1 MHVVVSPSILV
12 IHGDHIVLGGADGHL
27 PDEPGS
33 AELNNA
39 GLPEPGHNVSVV
51 GLLCHR
57 ASS

>member
-1 MHVVVSPSILV
+1 MHVVVSPSNLV
-12 IHGDHIVLGGADGHL
+12 ILGGADGHL

-39 GLPEPGHNVSVV
+39 GLPEPGHNVAVV